1 MKKNRI
7 YVLFA
12 LCFLLLLPVFSTGA
26 QAKDLDEILRYEIT
40 VDVNDDATVRMVYH
54 IDWKVLDSSSE
65 GPLTW
70 VKIGIPNSH
79 YLSMTPRSGAVKK
92 IGYLS
97 DGGSYARVDLDRDYY
112 AGEVAQIEFELVQ
125 DYMYQVDK
133 FTEGETV
140 YEFTPGWYDD
150 IRVDELTIRWNADKV
165 ISQSPSALTQS
176 GYLTWT
182 RPLSKGEKFGV
193 SVTYPN
199 DAFAFDLSKTA
210 EYGDESDSFSDT
222 FYIIIGVLV
231 FFGVPIFIIGGII
244 AAFAKTANF
253 SDGKK
258 KKITRTRVEYYPT
271 CPGCGAARP
280 EGKNN
285 CDYCGRSFIKSEE
298 VIEEKD
304 IPAEEKELRGKT
316 TDGLYRYHSSPN
328 TYMRVHVTH
337 VPVPR
342 SSYSSSRGGRSHS
355 SCAHSSCACAC
366 ACACAGGGRA
376 GCSTKDFYNTRLKL
390 RQLALRGKREA

>member
-1 MKKNRI
+1 MKKNRF
-7 YVLFA
+7 YVIFA
-12 LCFLLLLPVFSTGA
+12 LCFLLLLPALSTGA
-26 QAKDLDEILRYEIT
+26 QAAELDEILRYEIT

-70 VKIGIPNSH
+70 VKIGIPNNH
-79 YLSMTPRSGAVKK
+79 YISLTPRSSAVKK

-97 DGGSYARVDLDRDYY
+97 DGGSYARVDLDRSYY
-112 AGEVAQIEFELVQ
+112 AGEVAEIEFELVQ
-125 DYMYQVDK
+125 DYMYQVDEYS
-133 FTEGETV
+133 EGETA
-140 YEFTPGWYDD
+140 YHFTPGWYDD
-150 IRVDELTIRWNADKV
+150 IRVDELTIRWNADKT
-165 ISQSPSALTQS
+165 IGQSPAALTEN

-182 RPLSKGEKFGV
+182 TQLSKGEKFGV
-193 SVTYPN
+193 TVTYPN

-210 EYGDESDSFSDT
+210 TYGDDSEDPFDIL
-222 FYIIIGVLV
+222 YIIIGALALLAIPV
-231 FFGVPIFIIGGII
+231 FIIGGII

-253 SDGKK
+253 SDGTK

-298 VIEEKD
+298 TIEEKD
-304 IPAEEKELRGKT
+304 IPAEEKGLRGKT